1 MAAIQTMRARDV
13 ISAKLA
19 YCYLNVGSDRYLL
32 MMAKKLEAK
41 QEKDKQEVAILGRMS
56 KGHKATSMNG
66 TGSMTIYQVTNLF
79 TDMVKKFQDT
89 GEDTYFDIQVVTED
103 PTSATGRQTVI
114 LKDCNI
120 DSAIIAAFDA
130 EGDWLEQ
137 EVEFTFES
145 FEVPEKFNELD
156 GVVN

>member
-1 MAAIQTMRARDV
+1 
-13 ISAKLA
+13 
-19 YCYLNVGSDRYLL
+19 
-32 MMAKKLEAK
+32 
-41 QEKDKQEVAILGRMS
+41 
-56 KGHKATSMNG
+56 MNG
-66 TGSMTIYQVTNLF
+66 TGTMTIYQVTNLF
-79 TDMVKKFQDT
+79 TDMIKKFQDT

-103 PTSATGRQTVI
+103 STSATGRQTVI